1 MPRGVRGL
9 SSTASPSFSF
19 LGQKVLYVR
28 NLMVSTTEEQIR
40 QKFVEFGKLEKV
52 KKIHYYAFVHYST
65 REDAVAAKESMD
77 GK

>member
-1 MPRGVRGL
+1 M
-9 SSTASPSFSF
+9 
-19 LGQKVLYVR
+19 LYVR

>member
-1 MPRGVRGL
+1 
-9 SSTASPSFSF
+9 
-19 LGQKVLYVR
+19 
-28 NLMVSTTEEQIR
+28 MVSTTEEQIH

-52 KKIHYYAFVHYST
+52 KKIRDYAFVHYST